1 MVTCVLAKTYA
12 CALNGVSGIPVEV
25 ETFVTPQGMVGFD
38 IVGLPSAAVKESRDR
53 VRAAIAVS
61 GYQFPFGHVTVNLAP
76 ADIKKEGTAFDL
88 AIAVSL
94 IAAKKNDLFGSLTE
108 TMLLGELSLQG
119 KLMPVRGALS
129 MAITAAEHG
138 IRNIILP
145 KQNVMECECIDG
157 IHIYPAETL
166 AQVCNHLSGQEALKE
181 HPHSTFEEM
190 QSAAPI
196 ANDLKHVKGQE
207 IARRALEVAAAGGHN
222 MLMVGIP
229 GSGKTMLA
237 RCLPGILPPLT
248 YEEAL
253 ETTLIHSASGEL
265 GSNQRLMTERPFRSP
280 HHNVSMPAMIGGGN
294 RAKPGEV
301 SLAHN
306 GVLFLDEL
314 PEFQRQTLEA
324 LRQPLEDGFVNIT
337 RVNEQHR
344 YQSHCMLV
352 AGMNPCPCGNL
363 GSRQKQCTCSPNE
376 IKRYLGRISGP
387 LLDRIDIQVEMDA
400 VSIDEIENAQ
410 EQEDSRTVRERVLTA
425 RKMQQERYASLGYYC
440 NAQLDQVG
448 IERFC
453 QMTTDAK
460 KLLHQAVERFHISM
474 RTYGRIR
481 KVARTIADLAQHQL
495 IEVNDIAQ
503 AIQFR
508 NVDGRYWR

>member
-1 MVTCVLAKTYA
+1 MLAKTYA
-12 CALNGVSGIPVEV
+12 CALNGVNGIPVEV
-25 ETFVTPQGMVGFD
+25 EAFVSSQGMVGFE

-53 VRAAIAVS
+53 VRAAISVS
-61 GYQFPFGHVTVNLAP
+61 GYQFPFGRVTVNLAP
-76 ADIKKEGTAFDL
+76 ADIRKEGTAFDL
-88 AIAVSL
+88 AIAMAL
-94 IAAKKNDLFGSLTE
+94 ISAKNPDQYSSIGN

-119 KLMPVRGALS
+119 KLMPIRGALS

-138 IRNIILP
+138 ITNVILP
-145 KQNVMECECIDG
+145 KQNAMECECIDA

-166 AQVCNHLSGQEALKE
+166 TQVCDHLSGKE
-181 HPHSTFEEM
+181 PIADHPHTLFTELQASI
-190 QSAAPI
+190 PVVH
-196 ANDLKHVKGQE
+196 DLKHVKGQE
-207 IARRALEVAAAGGHN
+207 IARKALEVAAAGGHN
-222 MLMVGIP
+222 LLMVGIP

-237 RCLPGILPPLT
+237 RCLPGILPPLS
-248 YEEAL
+248 YNEAL
-253 ETTLIHSASGEL
+253 ETSLIHSAAGEL
-265 GSNQRLMTERPFRSP
+265 GADHNLMTTRPFRSP
-280 HHNVSMPAMIGGGN
+280 HHSASMPAMIGGGN

-314 PEFQRQTLEA
+314 PEFHRQTLEA

-337 RVNEQHR
+337 RINEQHR
-344 YQSHCMLV
+344 YQSQCMLV

-363 GSRQKQCTCSPNE
+363 GSRKKQCTCSPND

-400 VSIDEIENAQ
+400 VSIEEIESSC
-410 EQEDSRTVRERVLTA
+410 EQEDSFSVRSRVLKA
-425 RKMQQERYASLGYYC
+425 RKRQQQRYASLGYYC
-440 NAQLDQVG
+440 NAQLDQAG

-453 QMTTDAK
+453 KMTSDAK

-474 RTYGRIR
+474 RAYTRIR
-481 KVARTIADLAQHQL
+481 KVARTIADLAEHEM
-495 IEVNDIAQ
+495 IELGDISQ

>member
-1 MVTCVLAKTYA
+1 MLAKTFA
-12 CALNGVSGIPVEV
+12 CALSGVSGIPVEV
-25 ETFVTPQGMVGFD
+25 ETFVSSQGMVAFD

-53 VRAAIAVS
+53 VRAALAVG

-94 IAAKKNDLFGSLTE
+94 IAAKNPDLFGMLGE

-145 KQNVMECECIDG
+145 RQNARECECIDH
-157 IHIYPAETL
+157 IHIFPADTL
-166 AQVCNHLSGQEALKE
+166 TQVCNHLSGREPISE
-181 HPHSTFEEM
+181 HPHAAFE
-190 QSAAPI
+190 QLQAAAVT

-248 YEEAL
+248 YNEAL

-265 GSNQRLMTERPFRSP
+265 GADQRLMTERPFRSP
-280 HHNVSMPAMIGGGN
+280 HHNVSTPAMIGGGN

-314 PEFQRQTLEA
+314 PEFQRTTLEA
-324 LRQPLEDGFVNIT
+324 LRQPLEDGFVSIT
-337 RVNEQHR
+337 RVNEQHK

-363 GSRQKQCTCSPNE
+363 GSKTKQCTCSPNE

-400 VSIDEIENAQ
+400 VTIDEIESAA
-410 EQEDSRTVRERVLTA
+410 EQEDSRTVRERVLAA
-425 RKMQQERYASLGYYC
+425 RQMQQERYASLGYYC

-448 IERFC
+448 VERFC
-453 QMTTDAK
+453 QMTADAR

-474 RTYGRIR
+474 RTYTRIR
-481 KVARTIADLAQHQL
+481 KVARTIADLSSHQL
-495 IEVNDIAQ
+495 IEVSDIAQ

>member
-1 MVTCVLAKTYA
+1 MLAKTYA
-12 CALNGVSGIPVEV
+12 CGLNGVNGFLVEV
-25 ETFVTPQGMVGFD
+25 EAFISNSGMVNFE

-61 GYQFPFGHVTVNLAP
+61 GYEFPFGRVTVNLAP

-88 AIAVSL
+88 AIAISL
-94 IAAKKNDLFGSLTE
+94 LSAKQPEHFAGLSD

-119 KLMPVRGALS
+119 KLMPVRGALG
-129 MAITAAEHG
+129 MAITAVEKG
-138 IRNIILP
+138 IKHLILP
-145 KQNVMECECIDG
+145 EQNVRECECID
-157 IHIYPAETL
+157 HLHLYPAQTL
-166 AQVCNHLSGQEALKE
+166 QQVYEHLTGKAPILE
-181 HPHSTFEEM
+181 HPHKAYDQLLT
-190 QSAAPI
+190 SAVSN
-196 ANDLKHVKGQE
+196 NDMKHVKGQA
-207 IARRALEVAAAGGHN
+207 IARKALEIAAAGGHN
-222 MLMVGIP
+222 LLMVGIP

-253 ETTLIHSASGEL
+253 ETTLIHSTAGEL
-265 GSNQRLMTERPFRSP
+265 SADQGLMTERPFRSP
-280 HHNVSMPAMIGGGN
+280 HHNSSMPAMIGGGN

-314 PEFQRQTLEA
+314 PEFQRQTLES
-324 LRQPLEDGFVNIT
+324 LRQPLEDGFVNVT
-337 RVNEQHR
+337 RVSGQNK
-344 YQSHCMLV
+344 YLSHCMLV

-363 GSRQKQCTCSPNE
+363 GSKHKECTCSPNE

-400 VSIDEIENAQ
+400 VSIEEIETAG
-410 EQEDSRTVRERVLTA
+410 EEESSETVRARVLAA
-425 RKMQQERYASLGYYC
+425 RKIQQKRYAGLGYYC
-440 NAQLDQVG
+440 NAQLDQRAM
-448 IERFC
+448 ERFC
-453 QMTTDAK
+453 QLTPEVRRI
-460 KLLHQAVERFHISM
+460 LHHAAERFHFSM

-481 KVARTIADLAQHQL
+481 KVARTIADLAGHA
-495 IEVNDIAQ
+495 DIYPEDITM